1 MPTPSLVDWIG
12 YIASVLVLV
21 SLVMTS
27 IVRLRWINLL
37 GSAIFATYGF
47 LIHSIPTGFMN
58 TIIVFVNIHFL
69 IRFYRSKE
77 YFSILN
83 TQPQDQYLT
92 HFLDF
97 YREDIRKYYPR
108 FVDKPDHCSVSFYV
122 LRNMATAGL
131 FLGQRVDDQTLQIL
145 LDYATPAFRDL
156 KVGRFI
162 YQENE
167 AMFRKWGY
175 RRLLALADNPE
186 NIRYLQKMG
195 FSEDP
200 TDKSRLVKTI
210 A

>member
-1 MPTPSLVDWIG
+1 MPTPTLLDWIG
-12 YIASVLVLV
+12 YIASVLVLI

-27 IVRLRWINLL
+27 IVRLRWINLM
-37 GSAIFATYGF
+37 GSAIFAVYGF

-58 TIIVFVNIHFL
+58 TVIVFVNIHFL
-69 IRFYRSKE
+69 IKFYRSKE

-83 TQPQDQYLT
+83 TQPQDQYLI

-97 YREDIRKYYPR
+97 YQQDIHKYYPH
-108 FVDKPDHCSVSFYV
+108 FSGQPDSYSVSFYV

-145 LDYATPAFRDL
+145 LDYATPAYRDL

-162 YQENE
+162 YIENE
-167 AMFRKWGY
+167 GLFRKLGY
-175 RRLLALADNPE
+175 HRLWALADNE
-186 NIRYLQKMG
+186 EHTDYLKRMG

-200 TDKSRLVKTI
+200 TDKNRLVKTI